1 MRLPL
6 RRRHKCRRHGRV
18 RTISGAN
25 CGNLTLMATKQS
37 GPGRPSFGTRM
48 RVPVRMAP
56 EVYEAL
62 RVEAK
67 SRGISM
73 SQYMANLAAINLGL
87 PEAVVKL
94 EDQEAIPA

>member
-1 MRLPL
+1 
-6 RRRHKCRRHGRV
+6 
-18 RTISGAN
+18 
-25 CGNLTLMATKQS
+25 MATKQS

-67 SRGISM
+67 SRGVSM
-73 SQYMANLAAINLGL
+73 SQYMADLAAINLGL
-87 PEAVVKL
+87 PAAAL
-94 EDQEAIPA
+94 QLNDQEAIPA

>member
-1 MRLPL
+1 
-6 RRRHKCRRHGRV
+6 
-18 RTISGAN
+18 
-25 CGNLTLMATKQS
+25 MATKQP

-67 SRGISM
+67 SRGVSM
-73 SQYMANLAAINLGL
+73 SQYLADLAAIDLGL
-87 PEAVVKL
+87 PQAVSRL
-94 EDQEAIPA
+94 DDQEAIPA